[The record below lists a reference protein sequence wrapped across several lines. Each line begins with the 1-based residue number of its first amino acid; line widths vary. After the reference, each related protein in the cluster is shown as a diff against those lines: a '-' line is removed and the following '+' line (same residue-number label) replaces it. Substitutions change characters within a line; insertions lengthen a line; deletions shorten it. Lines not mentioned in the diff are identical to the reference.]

1 MAIPCTC
8 RACGFINQAELSQ
21 AGQAIACRGCGK
33 TLTVSPPVVTFRCP
47 ACNRKFVTK
56 AELAGKKI
64 RCSGCGAGVR
74 VPAGDGGI
82 AALSGSV
89 ARLPATV
96 KFRCPSCQ
104 QVSEAPADRAGEAV
118 PCGGCGQVVRIPAA
132 QGTATA
138 QPSRPAL
145 QTFGANGGAQAQ
157 AAAAS
162 RPKANGD
169 GDDMSSALHQLA
181 SIEGIESPARAG
193 TSLSSRSAMLEQA
206 RQRSAAQAAEE
217 EEAEQEKKKKKK
229 KKKKRKKAGA
239 SDAKDTL
246 VLVAGVGVV
255 VGVLALVAWKLPDLR
270 FPLGGLLC
278 VVGFVVYLL
287 GWASLRQLV
296 AEEGMFQVLLFRFFP
311 PYQLWFVLRNWV
323 DTRDYVAFFAA
334 GLMIMGIGGAVIKTS
349 DVGKRAA
356 AADRAIEKARQA
368 TEAGAPPVAAGAA
381 GDDEG

>member
-8 RACGFINQAELSQ
+8 RACGFINQAEPSQ
-21 AGQAIACRGCGK
+21 VEQAIACRGCGK
-33 TLTVSPPVVTFRCP
+33 TLTVPPPVVTFRCP
-47 ACNRKFVTK
+47 ACQRKFVTK

-74 VPAGDGGI
+74 VPA
-82 AALSGSV
+82 
-89 ARLPATV
+89 
-96 KFRCPSCQ
+96 
-104 QVSEAPADRAGEAV
+104 
-118 PCGGCGQVVRIPAA
+118 A
-132 QGTATA
+132 QGQGGAA
-138 QPSRPAL
+138 ARPSRPAL
-145 QTFGANGGAQAQ
+145 ETFWANGGAQSP

-169 GDDMSSALHQLA
+169 GDDMSSALHELA
-181 SIEGIESPARAG
+181 SIEGIEAPSRAG
-193 TSLSSRSAMLEQA
+193 TALSSRSQMLDQA
-206 RQRSAAQAAEE
+206 RQQSAAQAAEE
-217 EEAEQEKKKKKK
+217 EEEEKEKKKKKK

-255 VGVLALVAWKLPDLR
+255 VAVLALVAWKVPDLR

-287 GWASLRQLV
+287 GWAALRQLV
-296 AEEGMFQVLLFRFFP
+296 AEEGLFQVLLFRFCP

-323 DTRDYVAFFAA
+323 ETRDYVAFFAA

-349 DVGKRAA
+349 EVGKRAA
-356 AADRAIEKARQA
+356 AADRAIEKARQG
-368 TEAGAPPVAAGAA
+368 TGAGGPPVAAGAA
-381 GDDEG
+381 GADEG